1 MQVASFDDVLEVLKD
16 LDPWLLAL
24 GIKLKNDRWHEAL
37 KTVARAREQRQRIER
52 GEKRQFVP
60 NYIPGL
66 YDATEVVEIFR
77 AFGTEN
83 SPALKEKVQRA
94 LSGPIAPLSEQP
106 NNSTA
111 RNAMFELTLA
121 ANWKNGGAGV
131 ELGEPDILLYL
142 TGLRFHVE
150 CKRPFYAHSVRANIK
165 DAASQ
170 LGAELDKP
178 GRENDYGIVAISL
191 SRIFTKGEL
200 VCFAPEGQG
209 RRIVREALAKMLKEN
224 AEDWGI
230 WRFHELHERIVAV
243 VFHLGSPW
251 DVNGERLINLSTT
264 DFRNTGN
271 NAKAWETLEQNLPK
285 VY

>member
-1 MQVASFDDVLEVLKD
+1 MVA
-16 LDPWLLAL
+16 LDTHLHVP
-24 GIKLKNDRWHEAL
+24 KRTP
-37 KTVARAREQRQRIER
+37 TVATTPSRN
-52 GEKRQFVP
+52 GP
-60 NYIPGL
+60 YIPGL

-94 LSGPIAPLSEQP
+94 LSGPLAPLSEQP

-170 LGAELDKP
+170 LGAEIEKP

-209 RRIVREALAKMLKEN
+209 RRIVREAL
-224 AEDWGI
+224 
-230 WRFHELHERIVAV
+230 HERIVAV
-243 VFHLGSPW
+243 VVHLGSPW
-251 DVNGERLINLSTT
+251 D
-264 DFRNTGN
+264 
-271 NAKAWETLEQNLPK
+271 
-285 VY
+285 